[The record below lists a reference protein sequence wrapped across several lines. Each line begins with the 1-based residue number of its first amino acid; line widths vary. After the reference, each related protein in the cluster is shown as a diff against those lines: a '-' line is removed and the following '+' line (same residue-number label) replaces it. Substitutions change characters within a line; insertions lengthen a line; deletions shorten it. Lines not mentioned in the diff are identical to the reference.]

1 MKRNKREMRDNIIE
15 IRVCLDEIV
24 MEVIMNVSVVYSCS
38 NQTATDVK
46 TMPRSHRKSHVVT
59 IEKSIESSR
68 RNWGRDLIY
77 HFIQTNVQN

>member
-15 IRVCLDEIV
+15 ISVCLDEIV

-46 TMPRSHRKSHVVT
+46 TMPRSHRKGHVVT
-59 IEKSIESSR
+59 IEKNIESSR
-68 RNWGRDLIY
+68 RNWRRDLIH